1 MKTIYLLLCLL
12 VGSSFNLMAQSRW
25 SFDVVSSYDINIA
38 SSIRSVEG
46 KPLEVKW
53 SSRWQYGLGLMNSS
67 PMRFFDAYIRLHA
80 HRRGL
85 TYKIDDK
92 VNYASSI
99 GIMPEVGAQ
108 FKLTPF
114 SFQDPT
120 RGRWVINTGVGY
132 NIPLMNSLNED
143 DKRGLPI
150 DYPKGFFMPGAELTI
165 GLGYDLRKS
174 EHKESYSGS
183 TRTSSTFRGHLYFG
197 IDYVRGLGN
206 FFMPEHSGLKGNA
219 SYLRLK
225 LVMGGL

>member
-1 MKTIYLLLCLL
+1 MKIIYLLLCLL

-25 SFDVVSSYDINIA
+25 SVDLVTSYDINIA
-38 SSIRSVEG
+38 SSMRSVEG
-46 KPLEVKW
+46 KPLEAKW

-114 SFQDPT
+114 SFEEPT

-165 GLGYDLRKS
+165 GLGYDLRKA
-174 EHKESYSGS
+174 EYKNPSGHIPY
-183 TRTSSTFRGHLYFG
+183 TVRGHLYFG

-225 LVMGGL
+225 LVIGGL